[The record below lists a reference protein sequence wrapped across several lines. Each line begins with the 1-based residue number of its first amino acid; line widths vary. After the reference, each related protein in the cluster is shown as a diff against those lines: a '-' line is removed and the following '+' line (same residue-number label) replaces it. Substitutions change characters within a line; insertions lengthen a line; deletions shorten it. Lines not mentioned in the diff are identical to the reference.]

1 MAHPLSLKI
10 GPSGVRGVIGESL
23 TPQLVTSFAAAFGT
37 YCGAGPIVI
46 GTDSRP
52 SGEMLKHAA
61 IAGLLSVGCAPID
74 VGVVSVPTLMLHVRE
89 AGAVGGVSVSGGHGS
104 ADWNALRFIG
114 SGGLALRANQAAELA
129 DLYHQG
135 AFPRVGARGMLEA
148 RADPTAVGRHVRAI
162 TSAVDGDRIRAER
175 FTVAVDA
182 KSGSTLATTRR
193 VLEALGCELVAV
205 SAESGGSYRDRP
217 ELADED
223 LAELGHLVRRSGAA
237 AGFAQDADGD
247 RLAVVDERGAPLGA
261 DAAVALVAQR
271 WFARTPGPVV
281 VNVAASRAVDDVAA
295 RFGCTVHRT
304 RVGEA
309 FVLEA
314 MHDHGAEVGGEAGG
328 GVIVAPVNP
337 CRDSFAAAAVILEAM
352 AVSGESIGALRGRI
366 PRYAMVT
373 ERLLCPAR
381 DVAPSLRLIK
391 GLFRGERLDA
401 TDGVKVMWPDRW
413 LLARPAT
420 SEPVIRLAAEAPTDA
435 EARVL
440 INRVLE
446 VLSPGA

>member
-10 GPSGVRGVIGESL
+10 GLTGVRGVIGESL
-23 TPQLVTSFAAAFGT
+23 TPQLVASFAAAFGT

-46 GTDSRP
+46 GTDTRP

-61 IAGLLSVGCAPID
+61 IAGLLSVGCTPVD
-74 VGVVSVPTLMLHVRE
+74 VGVVSVPTLMLHVRG
-89 AGAVGGVSVSGGHGS
+89 AGALGGISVSGGHGS
-104 ADWNALRFIG
+104 PDWNALRFIG
-114 SGGLALRANQAAELA
+114 PGGLALRANQAAELA

-135 AFPRVGARGMLEA
+135 VFPRVGAGEMSEA
-148 RADPTAVGRHVRAI
+148 CADPTAVSRHVRAI
-162 TSAVDGDRIRAER
+162 TGAVDADRIRAKR

-182 KSGSTLATTRR
+182 KSGSTLASTRR
-193 VLEALGCELVAV
+193 LLEALGCDLVAV
-205 SAESGGSYRDRP
+205 GAKAGGWYRDSP
-217 ELADED
+217 ELADGD
-223 LAELGHLVRRSGAA
+223 LAELGDLVRRSGAVV
-237 AGFAQDADGD
+237 GLAQDADGD

-261 DAAVALVAQR
+261 DAAIALVVQR
-271 WFARTPGPVV
+271 WLERTPGPVV
-281 VNVAASRAVDDVAA
+281 VNVSASRAVDDVAA
-295 RFGCTVHRT
+295 RFGCAVHRS

-314 MHDHGAEVGGEAGG
+314 MSDHGAEVGGEGGG
-328 GVIVAPVNP
+328 GVIVARVNP
-337 CRDSFAAAAVILEAM
+337 CRDGFVAAAVILEAM
-352 AVSGESIGALRGRI
+352 AVSGDSIGGLRGRI

-391 GLFRGERLDA
+391 GLFRGERFDA

-420 SEPVIRLAAEAPTDA
+420 SEPVIRLAAEAPTEA
-435 EARVL
+435 EARSL